1 MAPESRI
8 FDRLRVFVSSRMIEM
23 RPERD
28 RVRAAL
34 DALEDPGIDLQRVER
49 GTGADNLILP
59 PASKCVTILTRLS
72 KVARIGKIPNERGRE
87 F

>member
-1 MAPESRI
+1 MAPEHRI
-8 FDRLRVFVSSRMIEM
+8 FDRLRVFVSSRMEEL

-34 DALEDPGIDLQRVER
+34 DELKVEAWIFER
-49 GTGADNLILP
+49 GAGADNRKLT
-59 PASKCVTILTRLS
+59 PASKSATIRDPLRLS
-72 KVARIGKIPNERGRE
+72 KVARIGKIPNERGRA

>member
-8 FDRLRVFVSSRMIEM
+8 FDRLRVFVSSRMAEL

-34 DALEDPGIDLQRVER
+34 DELKVDAWVFER
-49 GTGADNLILP
+49 DAGADNLILAVCRRSP
-59 PASKCVTILTRLS
+59 L
-72 KVARIGKIPNERGRE
+72 
-87 F
+87 

>member
-34 DALEDPGIDLQRVER
+34 DELKVDAWVFER
-49 GTGADNLILP
+49 DAGADNRKLT
-59 PASKCVTILTRLS
+59 PASKSATRLTRLRLS
-72 KVARIGKIPNERGRE
+72 KATPMGKIPNEQGRE

>member
-1 MAPESRI
+1 MAPEHRL
-8 FDRLRVFVSSRMIEM
+8 FDRLRVFVSSRMEEL

-34 DALEDPGIDLQRVER
+34 DELKVDALVFEKDA
-49 GTGADNLILP
+49 GADNRKLP
-59 PASKCVTILTRLS
+59 PASKCVTIRARLRLS
-72 KVARIGKIPNERGRE
+72 KEAPMGKNQNDRGRD

>member
-1 MAPESRI
+1 
-8 FDRLRVFVSSRMIEM
+8 M

-34 DALEDPGIDLQRVER
+34 DELKVDVWVFER
-49 GTGADNLILP
+49 GAGADNLILAL
-59 PASKCVTILTRLS
+59 ASKSATIRARLRLS
-72 KVARIGKIPNERGRE
+72 KDAPIGKIPNERGRA